1 MQKREGVNTPSLPHS
16 DGPGKTVLEAVS
28 SVRATWGTC
37 FLPLQSPAASPFHPG
52 REKKQANGRGAGAS
66 RTRTETVAS
75 GKRWGRGSKRHL
87 RETRGH
93 SRSHRAGGAG
103 RAQPQPQG
111 QGRTPSATGPGG
123 THPQPQDRVG
133 GAHPQPQGRGAR
145 TSSAAGPG
153 GAHPQPQGQGGPQ
166 GWGERTA
173 SATGPGGAHP
183 QSQGP
188 GGAHSL
194 TLSHGARG
202 SAHPQPQGWGRGAH
216 PQPQGRGQTDFVWR
230 VTEGSPSWKRPAG
243 ITVHSGEDTGSP

>member
-1 MQKREGVNTPSLPHS
+1 M
-16 DGPGKTVLEAVS
+16 LEAVS

-103 RAQPQPQG
+103 CAHPQPQG
-111 QGRTPSATGPGG
+111 RGEHTPSATGPGG
-123 THPQPQDRVG
+123 
-133 GAHPQPQGRGAR
+133 GRAP
-145 TSSAAGPG
+145 SAAGPG
-153 GAHPQPQGQGGPQ
+153 GAHILSRRAGGSTP
-166 GWGERTA
+166 
-173 SATGPGGAHP
+173 SATGPGGAT
-183 QSQGP
+183 GL

-194 TLSHGARG
+194 SHRAGGRAPSVTGPGG
-202 SAHPQPQGWGRGAH
+202 SAQPHPQPRGWGRGAH

>member
-103 RAQPQPQG
+103 CAHPQPQG
-111 QGRTPSATGPGG
+111 RGEHTPSATGPGG
-123 THPQPQDRVG
+123 AHTLSHRAGWGARTLSRRAGGRAHPQPQGRGEHTLSHRARG
-133 GAHPQPQGRGAR
+133 GHRAGGSAQPQPQGRGAR
-145 TSSAAGPG
+145 TLSHRAR
-153 GAHPQPQGQGGPQ
+153 
-166 GWGERTA
+166 GERTA
-173 SATGPGGAHP
+173 SPSATGLGEGSTPSATGPG
-183 QSQGP
+183 
-188 GGAHSL
+188 
-194 TLSHGARG
+194 
-202 SAHPQPQGWGRGAH
+202 
-216 PQPQGRGQTDFVWR
+216 TD
-230 VTEGSPSWKRPAG
+230 
-243 ITVHSGEDTGSP
+243 

>member
-93 SRSHRAGGAG
+93 SRSHRAGVSTH
-103 RAQPQPQG
+103 PQPQG
-111 QGRTPSATGPGG
+111 RGRRVRTPSATGPGG
-123 THPQPQDRVG
+123 AHTLSHRARGSAHPQPQGRVG

-194 TLSHGARG
+194 TLSHGAGGGEHTLSHRAG
-202 SAHPQPQGWGRGAH
+202 DRLTSFGGLQRAP
-216 PQPQGRGQTDFVWR
+216 
-230 VTEGSPSWKRPAG
+230 RPG
-243 ITVHSGEDTGSP
+243 KDPLE